1 MEDLLKM
8 MKIFSLKAHGRYIE
22 WTKKSILYWYFR
34 GTKKEKKGG
43 ITTVIAGYNVIK
55 KIH

>member
-1 MEDLLKM
+1 MDEKVNTLLV
-8 MKIFSLKAHGRYIE
+8 FSGN
-22 WTKKSILYWYFR
+22 KKR
-34 GTKKEKKGG
+34 KKGG